1 MANGNR
7 KKAAN
12 TRNSSSTKVGEQINK
27 IVPLEEAEY
36 VQDISPLT
44 ISQLKEKYTADRTT
58 LLQRIEQE
66 KTQVSALEGAIAAC
80 EQILQTHVTNDK
92 VEIDG

>member
-12 TRNSSSTKVGEQINK
+12 TRNSSSTTVGEQVNK
-27 IVPLEEAEY
+27 IVPLENAEY
-36 VQDISPLT
+36 IENISPLT
-44 ISQLKEKYTADRTT
+44 ISQLKDKYTADRTT

-66 KTQVSALEGAIAAC
+66 RTQVSALEGAIAAC
-80 EQILQTHVTNDK
+80 EQILQTHATNDK